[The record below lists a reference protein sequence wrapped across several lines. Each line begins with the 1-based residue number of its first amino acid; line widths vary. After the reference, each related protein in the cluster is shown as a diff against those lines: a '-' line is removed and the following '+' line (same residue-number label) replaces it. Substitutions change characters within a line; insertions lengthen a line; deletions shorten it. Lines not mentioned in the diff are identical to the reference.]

1 MIHKLIL
8 ASASPRRKELLELV
22 GLEFDVVPGNVD
34 EAFRAKETPRSHV
47 RRLSREKASAVA
59 EWHPDAWVLGAD
71 TIVLINGDV
80 LGKPRTRDE
89 AGEMLRKLSGR
100 AHQVLSGFTLLR
112 KAGGTVLTDAV
123 ESTVIFKDLSSEE
136 IAWYSGTDE
145 PYDKAGGYAVQGM
158 GAALVREVRGSYTN
172 VVGLPLCE
180 VVEALRRVGAASIC

>member
-1 MIHKLIL
+1 M
-8 ASASPRRKELLELV
+8 
-22 GLEFDVVPGNVD
+22 
-34 EAFRAKETPRSHV
+34 
-47 RRLSREKASAVA
+47 
-59 EWHPDAWVLGAD
+59 
-71 TIVLINGDV
+71 
-80 LGKPRTRDE
+80 
-89 AGEMLRKLSGR
+89 
-100 AHQVLSGFTLLR
+100 
-112 KAGGTVLTDAV
+112 TDAV